1 MHEAGQRGCV
11 VRVGVS
17 FGRQGCAD
25 SSVGQYNGSR
35 EAGERGPRVC
45 IDRSQLRGGKDGGG
59 RGSLL
64 LKAEDDAGREHQIRP
79 LAGDEHR
86 GPDLP
91 REEDDRA
98 ATDAA
103 ATAAAAAERKLTGF

>member
-1 MHEAGQRGCV
+1 MHEAGKRGCV

-17 FGRQGCAD
+17 FSRQGCAD
-25 SSVGQYNGSR
+25 SCVGQHNGSR
-35 EAGERGPRVC
+35 EAGECGPRVC

-59 RGSLL
+59 RGGLL
-64 LKAEDDAGREHQIRP
+64 LKTEDDAGWEHQIRP

-103 ATAAAAAERKLTGF
+103 ATTAAVERKLTGF